1 MGTNMI
7 IVYIVLLL
15 ILVIANHR
23 IVNRLLT
30 ENRTYFV
37 RLVATITTFISFVLV
52 YALIREI
59 MPYVVRMM
67 DLLYHQ

>member
-1 MGTNMI
+1 MI

-15 ILVIANHR
+15 ILVVANHR

-52 YALIREI
+52 YALIREL

>member
-1 MGTNMI
+1 MI

-15 ILVIANHR
+15 ILVVANHR
-23 IVNRLLT
+23 IVNRLFT

>member
-1 MGTNMI
+1 MI

-52 YALIREI
+52 YVLIREI

>member
-1 MGTNMI
+1 MI
-7 IVYIVLLL
+7 IVYILLLL

-23 IVNRLLT
+23 IVNRLLS

-37 RLVATITTFISFVLV
+37 RLVATITTVISFVLV
-52 YALIREI
+52 YVLIREI

>member
-1 MGTNMI
+1 MI

-23 IVNRLLT
+23 IVNRLLS

-37 RLVATITTFISFVLV
+37 RLVATITTVISFVLV

-67 DLLYHQ
+67 DILYHQ

>member
-1 MGTNMI
+1 MI

-52 YALIREI
+52 YVLIREI
-59 MPYVVRMM
+59 MPYVVRLM

>member
-1 MGTNMI
+1 MI

-15 ILVIANHR
+15 ILVIVNHR

>member
-1 MGTNMI
+1 MI
-7 IVYIVLLL
+7 IVYILLLL

-23 IVNRLLT
+23 IVNRLLS

-37 RLVATITTFISFVLV
+37 RLVATITTVISFVLV

>member
-15 ILVIANHR
+15 ILVVANHR

>member
-52 YALIREI
+52 YVLIREI

>member
-1 MGTNMI
+1 MI

-23 IVNRLLT
+23 IVNRLLS

-37 RLVATITTFISFVLV
+37 RLVATITTVISFVLV

>member
-1 MGTNMI
+1 MI

-15 ILVIANHR
+15 ILVVANHR

>member
-1 MGTNMI
+1 MI

-15 ILVIANHR
+15 ILVVANHR

-30 ENRTYFV
+30 ENRTNFV
-37 RLVATITTFISFVLV
+37 RLVATITTFISFLLV

>member
-1 MGTNMI
+1 MI

-37 RLVATITTFISFVLV
+37 RLVATIMTFISFVLV

>member
-1 MGTNMI
+1 MI

>member
-1 MGTNMI
+1 MI
-7 IVYIVLLL
+7 IVYIVILL

-23 IVNRLLT
+23 IVNRLLS

-37 RLVATITTFISFVLV
+37 RLVATITTVISFVLV

-67 DLLYHQ
+67 DILYHQ